1 VSARQ
6 RLKAS
11 RLGPPLSRLRD
22 RLHAPREGL
31 SFALPMVVGQLPSR
45 TVRTAIARSVF
56 GMTIADD
63 AVLYRWRDLRE
74 PRGIEIGPDS
84 VVGFWSTIDGR
95 RGVRIGS
102 HVNISSEVAIWTLQ
116 HDLED
121 RDFGLTGGRVVIEDL
136 AWISFRATILPG
148 VTIGKG
154 AVVAA
159 NALVAHDVAPYAIVG
174 GVPAKR
180 IGERPRDVDYTL
192 AGPKPWFV

>member
-1 VSARQ
+1 VSATQ

-11 RLGPPLSRLRD
+11 RLGPPLVQLRD

-31 SFALPMVVGQLPSR
+31 SFAVPMTVGKLPSR
-45 TVRTAIARSVF
+45 VVRTAIARNVL
-56 GMTIADD
+56 GMKIADD

-74 PRGIEIGPDS
+74 PGGIEIGPDS
-84 VVGFWSTIDGR
+84 VVGFWATIDGR

-116 HDLED
+116 HELSDPH
-121 RDFGLTGGRVVIEDL
+121 FGLVGGPVVIEDL

-159 NALVAHDVAPYAIVG
+159 NALVARDVPPYAIFG
-174 GVPAKR
+174 GVPAR
-180 IGERPRDVDYTL
+180 QIGERPRDVDYTL

>member
-1 VSARQ
+1 MSARQ
-6 RLKAS
+6 RLKGS
-11 RLGPPLSRLRD
+11 RLGPSLARLRD
-22 RLHAPREGL
+22 HLHAPREGL
-31 SFALPMVVGQLPSR
+31 SFAFPMAVGQLPSR
-45 TVRTAIARSVF
+45 AVRTAIARNLL

-84 VVGFWSTIDGR
+84 VIGFWSTIDGR

-102 HVNISSEVAIWTLQ
+102 HVNVSSEVAIWTLQ
-116 HDLED
+116 HELTDPH
-121 RDFGLTGGRVVIEDL
+121 FGLVGGPVVIEDL

-159 NALVAHDVAPYAIVG
+159 NALVAHDVPPYAIVG
-174 GVPAKR
+174 GVPAKQ